1 MFSFM
6 SAGNFPLFL
15 LIVNAMVTW
24 AMMGLIWLIQLVHYP
39 LMAYVGEAGFTAYE
53 VRHAQWITL
62 IVGPLMLTEA
72 LTAVLLLYYT
82 PVFKNA
88 PILLSIGIVLL
99 LVIWGSTALLQVPC
113 HEILSKGFNLEA
125 INRLTSTNWIRT
137 IGWSLR
143 GLLLAYLLWQCLKA
157 TNVSIHVT

>member
-6 SAGNFPLFL
+6 SAGNLPLFL
-15 LIVNAMVTW
+15 LLVNATATW
-24 AMMGLIWLIQLVHYP
+24 FMMGLIWLIQLVHYP

-62 IVGPLMLTEA
+62 IVGPVMLLEA

-82 PVFKNA
+82 PAFKNA
-88 PILLSIGIVLL
+88 PILLSVGIVLL
-99 LVIWGSTALLQVPC
+99 LVIWASTAVLQVPC

-125 INRLTSTNWIRT
+125 INRLTSTNWVRT
-137 IGWSLR
+137 VGWSLR
-143 GLLLAYLLWQCLKA
+143 GLLLAYLLWQCLKS
-157 TNVSIHVT
+157 TNVSIHA